1 MRVGIFG
8 GTFDPIHVGH
18 LRAAEE
24 VRELFS
30 LNRIYFVP
38 ACIPPHKR
46 DQQISRIN
54 DRLMMAGLA
63 VKGNRFFK
71 VSDIEAKRDGIS
83 YSIDTI
89 TAIEGTFGDVYFLIG
104 ADAFSE
110 IDTWHR
116 YRDLFSHAD
125 FVVMVRPGHSGIS
138 GLAMFPPDVRESMKA
153 VDERTFEHTSGKH
166 TYLQPITQL
175 DVSATKI
182 RAHAGEGKSIK
193 YLVPPAVET
202 YIVKQGL
209 YRRQKAN
216 HIGKNMESIQGKMWK
231 S

>member
-46 DQQISRIN
+46 DQQISRID

-89 TAIEGTFGDVYFLIG
+89 TAIEGMFGDVYFLIG

-116 YRDLFSHAD
+116 YADLFFHTD
-125 FVVMVRPGHSGIS
+125 FVVMVRPGHREALGI
-138 GLAMFPPDVRESMKA
+138 AMFPPNVRECMKV
-153 VDERTFEHTSGKH
+153 VDERTFEHISGKH
-166 TYLQPITQL
+166 TYVEPITQL

-182 RAHAGEGKSIK
+182 RRYVAEGKSIK
-193 YLVPPAVET
+193 YLVPPVVET
-202 YIVKQGL
+202 YIARQSL
-209 YRRQKAN
+209 YMPKT
-216 HIGKNMESIQGKMWK
+216 GCSGDNMESTRGKT
-231 S
+231 

>member
-30 LNRIYFVP
+30 LSRIYFIP
-38 ACIPPHKR
+38 ACVPPHKR
-46 DQQISRIN
+46 DQQISRID

-63 VKGNRFFK
+63 IKGNRFFK

-89 TAIEGTFGDVYFLIG
+89 TAIEATFGNVYFLVG

-116 YRDLFSHAD
+116 YTDLFSHTD
-125 FVVMVRPGHSGIS
+125 FVVMVRPGHGGAS
-138 GLAMFPPDVRESMKA
+138 GLAMFPPSVRQDMMV
-153 VDERTFEHTSGKH
+153 VDERTFEHVSGKR
-166 TYLQPITQL
+166 TYVQPITQL
-175 DVSATKI
+175 DISATKI
-182 RAHAGEGKSIK
+182 RRYVAEGKSIK
-193 YLVPPAVET
+193 YLVSPAVEA
-202 YIVKQGL
+202 YIARQSL
-209 YRRQKAN
+209 YGRKTGCSADN
-216 HIGKNMESIQGKMWK
+216 VESIQGKTWK